1 MLVKVVKGFCRTW
14 RFLKHKTISIVSI
27 LYSKRTDSRLV
38 IFIWTNLQLN
48 FIPAQGCPSAKFS
61 WKWPCCSGVDDFS
74 SPRYISFWIN
84 LISIQMLY
92 AKFGWNWQTGP
103 SQRKNKCKRQRYV
116 FPMIL
121 HRHLTLLI
129 FLLINLKLN
138 IYIRYLYLIDI

>member
-27 LYSKRTDSRLV
+27 LYSKRTDSRLA

-84 LISIQMLY
+84 LISIQMLC

-103 SQRKNKCKRQRYV
+103 SQRKNKFKRQRYV
-116 FPMIL
+116 FSYGF
-121 HRHLTLLI
+121 TQA
-129 FLLINLKLN
+129 FDVINFSCNKN
-138 IYIRYLYLIDI
+138 ISVIYI